1 MRFEIDDMTEKDYPD
16 VAEIYRHGIET
27 GLATID
33 TEPSTWAEWD
43 GAHLES
49 CRLVAVM
56 CGQVVGWVALEG
68 VSHRCAYR
76 GAAEVSVY
84 VRKGCRGA
92 GFGTAL
98 LKALIAESEE
108 AGIRTLQSRL
118 FPDNAA
124 GLALHGKCGFRE
136 VGLHKRMVGANGRR
150 RDVVVLERRSDSVGA
165 D

>member
-1 MRFEIDDMTEKDYPD
+1 MRFEIDELAEKDYPD

-27 GLATID
+27 GLATVD
-33 TEPSTWAEWD
+33 TESPTWAEWD
-43 GAHLES
+43 EAHLDR

-56 CGQVVGWVALEG
+56 CGQVVGWAALCG
-68 VSHRCAYR
+68 ISSRCACH

-84 VRKGCRGA
+84 VRKGCREA

-98 LKALIAESEE
+98 LKALVAESEE
-108 AGIRTLQSRL
+108 AGIWTLESRL

-124 GLALHGKCGFRE
+124 SLALHEKCGFRE
-136 VGLHKRMVGANGRR
+136 VGRHKRMVRANGRW
-150 RDVVVLERRSDSVGA
+150 RDVVILERRSDSVGL